1 MNVLILAPHP
11 DDECIGCGG
20 TICLHV
26 ARGDNV
32 SAVFLTSGELGLK
45 HLSREEAWRV
55 REREAKRAGRILGLS
70 ELQFLRCR
78 DWFLGDEIETAAT
91 ALLPILQRIKPE
103 LIYLPHD
110 LEWHPDHKA
119 AWPILRAALAYGKDS
134 APELRAYEVWTP
146 LPEYGHVE
154 NVTSVMTQKLKA
166 IRAHASQLKEFNY
179 VTAIRGL
186 NQYRG
191 VLAGNCKYAEVFAT
205 TSSSPKGP

>member
-119 AWPILRAALAYGKDS
+119 AWPILRAALAHGKDP